1 MLAYGQ
7 RRCAVKPDLVACD
20 STSGMSIVPFRK
32 TERRRKRR
40 PLDQPQVVRAA
51 LLLLDEVGLDE
62 LTMRRLAER
71 LGVKAASLYRHVHNK
86 DELLA
91 LLGDEISGEI
101 PLPRSSGSWQE
112 QLTEIA
118 WNVRRGLLAHRDAA
132 RVLANSPPVGPRRLK
147 HIEAV
152 LRALRTSGLRD
163 RDVVRTAHH
172 LNNFVTEFAADE
184 ARFAAFASGSSR
196 RKILAEARRQFA
208 ALPKTEYP
216 TIVALA
222 AHLTED
228 AQDALFQFGIDTW
241 LRGIHALTQ
250 RGRTFAP

>member
-1 MLAYGQ
+1 
-7 RRCAVKPDLVACD
+7 
-20 STSGMSIVPFRK
+20 MSIVPFRK

-40 PLDQPQVVRAA
+40 PLDQAQVVRAA
-51 LLLLDEVGLDE
+51 LALLDEVGLDE

-86 DELLA
+86 NELLA

-101 PLPRSSGSWQE
+101 PASRATGTAQE
-112 QLTEIA
+112 QLAEIA

-132 RVLANSPPVGPRRLK
+132 RVLAASPPVGPRRLR

-152 LRALRTSGLRD
+152 LRILRAAGLRD
-163 RDVVRTAHH
+163 RDAARAAYH

-184 ARFAAFASGSSR
+184 ARFAAYASTPGSSR
-196 RKILAEARRQFA
+196 RKLFADARKHFA
-208 ALPKTEYP
+208 SLPKNEYP

-222 AHLTED
+222 EHLTED
-228 AQDALFQFGIDTW
+228 AQDELFEFGINMC
-241 LRGIHALTQ
+241 LRGIQSLSK
-250 RGRTFAP
+250 RGT